1 MVLLGNLNQLI
12 YITSYA
18 PFFYNSIQTVHIV
31 TSSSVHLKLKK
42 KNNIKIKMILTV
54 NLIEIQLNS
63 KNDSK
68 ALSNIITLFETI
80 VL

>member
-1 MVLLGNLNQLI
+1 
-12 YITSYA
+12 
-18 PFFYNSIQTVHIV
+18 
-31 TSSSVHLKLKK
+31 
-42 KNNIKIKMILTV
+42 MILNV